1 MSFFGK
7 QCVDIRKTCLNF
19 LIDMLNDEIDS
30 VRIAAL
36 YGIQSFN
43 EVLTLNDYEVD
54 TVLFSLSEDN
64 SKLREAIYQFFKEIT
79 VNQAPL
85 FQKIL
90 DKIFINLG
98 RFKQQ
103 DRDKIFSLVQRLGK
117 THSKIVQ
124 GIYYKILGIDKR
136 FLAKEPDW
144 NDLVYIAKMILM
156 YSAAEIQP
164 SMLIECPNFF
174 GKHVN
179 YLRD

>member
-144 NDLVYIAKMILM
+144 
-156 YSAAEIQP
+156 
-164 SMLIECPNFF
+164 
-174 GKHVN
+174 
-179 YLRD
+179 